1 MNKPWVKLAVRVAT
15 TACIVLV
22 AVLGGL
28 WMWNRYQLEPWTRDG
43 RVRADVVQISPD
55 VNALVVEVHV
65 IDNQYVNAGDVLLV
79 LDRSRYQLALEQA
92 NAAIAATQAA
102 LAQAVREERRNDE
115 LGPLVTTEQR
125 EQSSARV
132 AELRA
137 QLRSAIV
144 QRNTAQLNLER
155 TVIRASVD
163 GVASNVHVQ
172 PGDYAAVGRP
182 LLALLNVDSL
192 RIEGYFEETKLPRIH
207 VGDPAI
213 VRIMGL
219 ENELQGT
226 VESIAAGI
234 EDRDRSPSSSGLAN
248 INPNFSWVRLAQRI
262 PVRIRIDSV
271 PEDVRLIA
279 GRTASVSIQA
289 PRDRKPEGHR

>member
-219 ENELQGT
+219 EKDLQGT

>member
-102 LAQAVREERRNDE
+102 LAQAIREERRNDE
-115 LGPLVTTEQR
+115 LGPLVTT
-125 EQSSARV
+125 
-132 AELRA
+132 ELRA

-219 ENELQGT
+219 EKDLQGT